1 MSLYNNVAERMDFIQ
16 KLFLDGGIF
25 AHNTA
30 TLQELI
36 SLLEKQPP
44 EYRSVAYEGAS
55 FELALTDLTRDGN
68 LTVWKEFKTI
78 SEKHPFHVDI
88 GLGWAFAKAEII
100 PTSYLQPLS
109 QMHRSMVL
117 DGIGY
122 YYGLFKGRATLKNK
136 IMPTGI
142 GQETRHGFDQGL
154 GRRLWYMAKGKV
166 REAVNLLEG
175 FSAARHPDLF
185 RGIGIACS
193 YVGGNGRTSLLEL
206 FERSGEHREEL
217 ENGIHLSGISRI
229 LSETVTPDIEL
240 AYQISNKSFNDL
252 EHSLADSTNKLHYL
266 YKEGR
271 DRD

>member
-16 KLFLDGGIF
+16 KLFLDAGIF

-30 TLQELI
+30 SLQELI

-68 LTVWKEFKTI
+68 LRVWKEFKTL

-88 GLGWAFAKAEII
+88 GLGWAFAKAELT
-100 PTSYLQPLS
+100 PMSYLQSVS
-109 QMHRSMVL
+109 QMQGSMVL

-136 IMPTGI
+136 IMPAGLEE
-142 GQETRHGFDQGL
+142 ETRHGFDQGL
-154 GRRLWYMAKGKV
+154 GRRVWYMAKGKV
-166 REAVNLLEG
+166 REAVDLLES
-175 FSAARHPDLF
+175 FPAARHPDLF

-193 YVGGNGRTSLLEL
+193 YVGGNERTGLLEL
-206 FERSGEHREEL
+206 FDRSGEHREEL
-217 ENGIHLSGISRI
+217 ESGIRLAAISRI
-229 LSETVTPDIEL
+229 LSETVTCDIDL

-252 EHSLADSTNKLHYL
+252 EHSFADSTNKFHYL
-266 YKEGR
+266 YKVGL